1 MSVGEAHHLIEDR
14 EGITHTTIRLL
25 GDHVECLW
33 LRLDPLARGDIGQVF
48 HHVSNADAIEIINL
62 TAGKDGREHLMLLR
76 RGQDEERMMGRL
88 LQCLQESI
96 ESRCRQHVHLIN
108 DEYLV
113 LADGRRDAYLIDQRT
128 NIIHRVVARRIQLMD
143 IIRALL
149 VEGTAR
155 LAFVTS
161 LPIRRRMQTVDRLS
175 EGHKRSFPRHEAHKT
190 DRHGPTCCAR
200 SHASRS
206 WSTHAALLRSE
217 RWKDDIS
224 WLIRYNSPFA
234 VLIYPSNPSLLWVG
248 KYTNYF

>member
-33 LRLDPLARGDIGQVF
+33 LRLDPLARGNVGQVF
-48 HHVSNADAIEIINL
+48 HHVGNADAIEIINL
-62 TAGKDGREHLMLLR
+62 AAGKDGREHLMLLR

-113 LADGRRDAYLIDQRT
+113 LADGRRDAYLINQRT

-175 EGHKRSFPRHEAHKT
+175 EDAGTR
-190 DRHGPTCCAR
+190 GL
-200 SHASRS
+200 SHATRP
-206 WSTHAALLRSE
+206 TKQIGMGQLV
-217 RWKDDIS
+217 
-224 WLIRYNSPFA
+224 
-234 VLIYPSNPSLLWVG
+234 VLDRMLQGRGQRTLPYYAPKGGRTIFPG
-248 KYTNYF
+248 